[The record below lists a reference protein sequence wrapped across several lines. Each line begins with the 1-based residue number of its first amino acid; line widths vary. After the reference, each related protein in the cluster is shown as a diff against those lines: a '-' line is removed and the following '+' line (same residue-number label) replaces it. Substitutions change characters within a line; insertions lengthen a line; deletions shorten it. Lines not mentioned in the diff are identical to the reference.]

1 MNKQHHPAPWYN
13 PELPGLHCFK
23 CAATINLGALES
35 MGVPRGRQISYA
47 QQILADSH
55 LGSPIWSL
63 SCGGTDNFLFPK
75 DRVRNDMPQSREA
88 GQVGAG
94 ATYLEGN

>member
-1 MNKQHHPAPWYN
+1 MNEQHHPAPWYN

-23 CAATINLGALES
+23 CAATVNLGALES
-35 MGVPRGRQISYA
+35 IGVPRAKQITYA
-47 QQILADSH
+47 LQILADNH
-55 LGSPIWSL
+55 QRSPMRSL

-75 DRVRNDMPQSREA
+75 DRVRNDMPQSRKA